1 MNCDWSQLERRGFVV
16 LPGFLQAEDRA
27 YLLEDFTRGQPP
39 EAFPFGFKPLGRRA
53 LQRARLRL
61 DPLLTEVG
69 AATSLRVDSINFL
82 TLSHY
87 VTTGRAERSLHWHQD
102 FDLDYRLTDNH
113 LDYLNFWMP
122 LQKPKPELSNLA
134 IIPWDTFGEHH
145 PEAAER
151 AHGLGGA
158 RWVVEGGTT
167 ALYLGLD
174 QAEPAARFEF
184 NLEALAETPH
194 LHEGDLLVL
203 RGDTL
208 HRTQDTASLRVAASV
223 RASGLHK
230 TILRSRLADFQDPET
245 ERIRQQLDECFQ
257 HLGADEVTL
266 GQFLAYLSGPKPSHD

>member
-1 MNCDWSQLERRGFVV
+1 MNGDWSQLQRRGFVV
-16 LPGFLQAEDRA
+16 LRGFLPAEDRA
-27 YLLEDFTRGQPP
+27 YLLEDFARGQPP

-53 LQRARLRL
+53 LQRARMRL
-61 DPLLTEVG
+61 DPLLAEISAT
-69 AATSLRVDSINFL
+69 TSLRVDSINFL

-87 VTTGRAERSLHWHQD
+87 VSTRRAERSSHWHQD
-102 FDLDYRLTDNH
+102 FDLDYRLTGNH

-122 LQKPKPELSNLA
+122 LQKPKLELSNLA
-134 IIPWDTFGEHH
+134 IIPWDALWEHC

-158 RWVVEGGTT
+158 RWVIEGESS

-174 QAEPAARFEF
+174 QAEPAARFDM

-194 LHEGDLLVL
+194 LREGDLLVL

-230 TILRSRLADFQDPET
+230 PILRHRLADLREPET
-245 ERIRQQLDECFQ
+245 DRIRQQLEECFQ
-257 HLGADEVTL
+257 HLGGDEVTL
-266 GQFLAYLSGPKPSHD
+266 GQFLAYLSGEKRSHD